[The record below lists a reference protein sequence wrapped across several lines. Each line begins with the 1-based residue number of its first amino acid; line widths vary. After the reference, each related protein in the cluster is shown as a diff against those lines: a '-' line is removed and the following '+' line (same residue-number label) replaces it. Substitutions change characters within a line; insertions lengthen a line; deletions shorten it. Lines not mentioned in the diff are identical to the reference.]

1 MTSERSRRKRKE
13 VKHKMANEN
22 EPASKEPALV
32 KVTVHKERTI
42 NVGKYESAHPYYTI
56 EDPAVPRDK
65 AFEVIKDL
73 RAKLDTLV
81 AEDVATAIAASR
93 ATPSAP
99 PTPAPS
105 VQQPVTTPPAKPAPT
120 PVSPSTAAPT
130 PPSSNTDPYAN
141 LAWRQSE
148 KKPALSTIRVD
159 ETLLADPR
167 AKRLYDLVKPL
178 GKQGVKIG
186 GVNYKLSIAAP
197 SGTEF
202 LQCWR
207 NPPAGGS

>member
-1 MTSERSRRKRKE
+1 
-13 VKHKMANEN
+13 
-22 EPASKEPALV
+22 
-32 KVTVHKERTI
+32 VHKERTI

-65 AFEVIKDL
+65 AFEVIKEL

-130 PPSSNTDPYAN
+130 PPSTTDPYTT
-141 LAWRQSE
+141 LPWKQSE
-148 KKPALSTIRVD
+148 KKPALWTIRVD

-167 AKRLYDLVKPL
+167 AKRLYDLIKPL

-186 GVNYKLSIAAP
+186 GVNYKLSRAE

-202 LQCWR
+202 LQRWTTS
-207 NPPAGGS
+207 GGL